1 MRDIEIQEKIDLL
14 LDQMKQNA
22 NDFKYDKISY
32 EELHAYQYELTK
44 KIEDYQAQLKGVK
57 TCLIEINPNESYI
70 IYDAL
75 TDMVFKASENKD
87 KYANGYSMIDIQELA
102 DRFSKIQIQN
112 QW

>member
-22 NDFKYDKISY
+22 NDFKNGEISY
-32 EELHAYQYELTK
+32 EELHAYQYELMK
-44 KIEDYQAQLKGVK
+44 KIENYQAQIKGVK
-57 TCLIEINPNESYI
+57 TCLVEINSNESYM

-75 TDMVFKASENKD
+75 TDMVFKASENECKC
-87 KYANGYSMIDIQELA
+87 ANGYQIQEIQELA
-102 DRFSKIQIQN
+102 DRVSKIQVQN

>member
-22 NDFKYDKISY
+22 NDFKDGKISY
-32 EELHAYQYELTK
+32 EELHAYQCELVH
-44 KIEDYQAQLKGVK
+44 KIDNYKEQIKGVK
-57 TCLIEINPNESYI
+57 TCLIEINPNESYM

-75 TDMVFKASENKD
+75 TDMIFKASENKD

-102 DRFSKIQIQN
+102 DRFSKIQVQN